1 MKNKRL
7 GKGLEA
13 LIPQIS
19 PEEQEEHQQ
28 RGDTLT
34 ELNISKIRPNHLQ
47 PRLEFDRERLDQLK
61 QSISENG
68 IIQPLTVRK
77 VNNQYELIA
86 GERRFRA
93 VTELGFKTVPAYIIT
108 VDSEDKILEM
118 ALIENIQRED
128 LNAIEIAKAY
138 QKLQKDYGL
147 TQEEVSQKVGKER
160 ATVSN
165 FIRLLKLPQSI
176 QDSIQSDGIS
186 MGHAKALMGISNK
199 GDQLVLFK
207 KIVKDN
213 LSVRKVEAMVK
224 DMGEKSDKTPKKVT
238 SKSPFILDME
248 NSLRSALGTQV
259 SIKPSSKGGRIEI
272 NYFSDDELD
281 RLAELIQSIE

>member
-1 MKNKRL
+1 MKSKRL

-19 PEEQEEHQQ
+19 PEEQEVRQQ

-34 ELNISKIRPNHLQ
+34 ELKISQIKPNRLQ
-47 PRLEFDRERLDQLK
+47 PRVEFDRERLDQLK

-77 VNNQYELIA
+77 VDGQYELIA

-93 VTELGFKTVPAYIIT
+93 VSELGFETVPVYIIT
-108 VDSEDKILEM
+108 VDAEDKILEM

-147 TQEEVSQKVGKER
+147 TQEDVAQKVGKDR
-160 ATVSN
+160 ATVAN
-165 FIRLLKLPQSI
+165 FIRLLKLPNSI
-176 QDSIQSDGIS
+176 QESIQRDEIS
-186 MGHAKALMGISNK
+186 MGHARALMGLSNK
-199 GDQLVLFK
+199 SDQLLLFK
-207 KIVKDN
+207 KIIKGN
-213 LSVRKVEAMVK
+213 LSVRKVEALVK
-224 DMGEKSDKTPKKVT
+224 EIEQPSTTVSKEPV
-238 SKSPFILDME
+238 SKSPFILEIE
-248 NSLRSALGTQV
+248 NTLRSALGTQV
-259 SIKPSSKGGRIEI
+259 SIRPSSKGGKIEI

-281 RLAELIQSIE
+281 RLTELIQSIE